1 MSLRSGLTPL
11 MNDMI
16 FFVDSSM
23 TQPLDLSVNT
33 AGLFYF
39 LPVTSRLILFTANLN
54 YDLRLRSQPIIPGPA
69 MTNAEPKPIRV
80 EASGTALTRRPPV
93 LAAVANTSLGSRGPK

>member
-11 MNDMI
+11 MNDVI

-23 TQPLDLSVNT
+23 TQPLDLSGNM

-39 LPVTSRLILFTANLN
+39 LPVTSLLILFTANLN
-54 YDLRLRSQPIIPGPA
+54 YDLRLRSQPNIPGPA
-69 MTNAEPKPIRV
+69 IANAEPKPTKV
-80 EASGTALTRRPPV
+80 DASGTALTLTLSITAP
-93 LAAVANTSLGSRGPK
+93 